1 MRKVTDLF
9 RNFARTGDLVLLFLC
24 LVTNSFGCLI
34 VASATRHLGSSRLII
49 VQLFAMFL
57 GVLLYI
63 ILTNIDVEIF
73 TERRGMLLAFNVLL
87 MAMLIPF
94 GTDNG
99 SGNKSWIDF
108 PLLPVN
114 IQPAEICKITFVM
127 ILAKVMAIHQTHLS
141 SLRSVTHMSL
151 HAGIM
156 IGMIMVLSHDAGVA
170 LIFVFI
176 FIVMVY
182 VAGLNYKWILA
193 GVLALAALLPL
204 VWNYMMDD
212 YQRNR
217 ILVLFDSSIDPQG
230 LSIRWHMKNSLLSLT
245 AGGITGQ
252 GLFRGNRTQIG
263 ALTAQHTDFIF
274 SAIGEELGFFGCLLT
289 LVLLTS
295 IIVRC
300 VYVGMRTTDYCNRMI
315 CVGVASATA
324 FQVISNVGMCL
335 GLMPV
340 IGLTLPF
347 ISYGGSSI
355 VSMYLSMGIISSI
368 YARPDRSQHDR
379 YIHGPM

>member
-1 MRKVTDLF
+1 MRKITDLF

-34 VASATRHLGSSRLII
+34 VASATRHLGSSRFII
-49 VQLFAMFL
+49 IQLFAMFL

-141 SLRSVTHMSL
+141 SLRSVTHMGL

-204 VWNYMMDD
+204 VWNYLMDD

>member
-1 MRKVTDLF
+1 MRKITDLF

-24 LVTNSFGCLI
+24 LFTNSFGCLI
-34 VASATRHLGSSRLII
+34 VASTTRHLGSSRFVII
-49 VQLFAMFL
+49 QLFAMFL

-73 TERRGMLLAFNVLL
+73 TERRGLLVAFNILL

-127 ILAKVMAIHQTHLS
+127 LLAKVMAIHQAHLS
-141 SLRSVTHMSL
+141 SLRSVAHMGL
-151 HAGIM
+151 HAGLM
-156 IGMIMVLSHDAGVA
+156 IGMIMVLSRDAGVA

-182 VAGLNYKWILA
+182 VAGLDYRWILA

-212 YQRNR
+212 YQQNR

-252 GLFRGNRTQIG
+252 GLFHGNRTQIG

-274 SAIGEELGFFGCLLT
+274 SAIGEELGFLGCF
-289 LVLLTS
+289 LVLLLLAA

-300 VYVGMRTTDYCNRMI
+300 VYVGLRTPDYCNRLI
-315 CVGVASATA
+315 CVGVASAIA
-324 FQVISNVGMCL
+324 FQIISNVGMCL

-368 YARPDRSQHDR
+368 YARPTHSQQDL

>member
-1 MRKVTDLF
+1 MRKITDLF

-24 LVTNSFGCLI
+24 LITNSFGCLI
-34 VASATRHLGSSRLII
+34 VASTTNYMGSSRYII
-49 VQLFAMFL
+49 IQIFAMFL
-57 GVLLYI
+57 GILIYI

-73 TERRGMLLAFNVLL
+73 TDHRGVLVAFNVLL

-108 PLLPVN
+108 PLLPVD

-127 ILAKVMAIHQTHLS
+127 ILAKVMAIHQAHLS
-141 SLRSVTHMSL
+141 SLRSVSHMAL
-151 HAGIM
+151 HAGLM

-204 VWNYMMDD
+204 VWNYIMDD
-212 YQRNR
+212 YQKNR
-217 ILVLFDSSIDPQG
+217 ILVLFDPTIDPQG
-230 LSIRWHMKNSLLSLT
+230 LSIRWHTKNSLLSLT
-245 AGGITGQ
+245 SGGITGQ
-252 GLFRGNRTQIG
+252 GLFHGSRTQIG
-263 ALTAQHTDFIF
+263 ALWAQHTDFIF
-274 SAIGEELGFFGCLLT
+274 SAIGEELGFFGCLFT
-289 LVLLTS
+289 LLMLAV
-295 IIVRC
+295 IIGRC
-300 VYVGMRTTDYCNRMI
+300 VYVGLRTPDYCNRMI
-315 CVGVASATA
+315 CVGVASAMA
-324 FQVISNVGMCL
+324 FQVISNIGMCL
-335 GLMPV
+335 GVMPV

-355 VSMYLSMGIISSI
+355 VSMYLSMGIISSV
-368 YARPDRSQHDR
+368 YAHPTHSQQDL

>member
-1 MRKVTDLF
+1 MRKITDLF

-34 VASATRHLGSSRLII
+34 VASATNYMGSSRYI
-49 VQLFAMFL
+49 VIQLFAMFL
-57 GVLLYI
+57 GIVLYI
-63 ILTNIDVEIF
+63 ILSNIDVEIF
-73 TERRGMLLAFNVLL
+73 TDHRGFLLAFNVLL

-127 ILAKVMAIHQTHLS
+127 ILAKVMAIHQTRLS
-141 SLRSVTHMSL
+141 NLRSVTHMGL
-151 HAGIM
+151 HAGLM

-204 VWNYMMDD
+204 VWNYLMDD

-217 ILVLFDSSIDPQG
+217 ILVLFDPTIDPQG
-230 LSIRWHMKNSLLSLT
+230 LSIRWHTKNSLLSLT
-245 AGGITGQ
+245 SGGITGQ
-252 GLFRGNRTQIG
+252 GLFHGSRTQIG
-263 ALTAQHTDFIF
+263 ALWAQHTDFVF
-274 SAIGEELGFFGCLLT
+274 SAIGEELGFLGCLFT
-289 LVLLTS
+289 LLMLAF
-295 IIVRC
+295 IIGRC
-300 VYVGMRTTDYCNRMI
+300 VYVGLRTPDYCNRMI

-335 GLMPV
+335 GVMPV

-368 YARPDRSQHDR
+368 YAHPVHSQQDL

>member
-1 MRKVTDLF
+1 MRKITDLF

-24 LVTNSFGCLI
+24 LFTNSFGCLI
-34 VASATRHLGSSRLII
+34 VASTTRHLGSSRFVII
-49 VQLFAMFL
+49 QLFAMFL

-73 TERRGMLLAFNVLL
+73 TERRGLLVAFNILL

-127 ILAKVMAIHQTHLS
+127 ILAKVMAIHQAHLS
-141 SLRSVTHMSL
+141 SLRSVAHM
-151 HAGIM
+151 
-156 IGMIMVLSHDAGVA
+156 A

-182 VAGLNYKWILA
+182 VAGLDYRWILA

-212 YQRNR
+212 YQQNR

-252 GLFRGNRTQIG
+252 GLFHGNRTQIG

-274 SAIGEELGFFGCLLT
+274 SAIGEELGFLGCF
-289 LVLLTS
+289 LVLLLLAA

-300 VYVGMRTTDYCNRMI
+300 VYVGLRTPDYCNRLI
-315 CVGVASATA
+315 CVGVASAMA
-324 FQVISNVGMCL
+324 FQIISNVGMCL

-368 YARPDRSQHDR
+368 YARPTHSQQDL